1 MPFSVQGATTFVLAA
16 TAHSHESNWSQARGR
31 MSVLLRDGD
40 SVTYPWLVGLRRRG
54 LRNGNWRHLDTADRA
69 LFHCAFWV
77 AKVRG
82 KISNTKL
89 MVLILRVAL
98 KIVQTVSRIAK
109 AGKTRATIMLREFA
123 KPGGV
128 FSWAPRV
135 RRWLHDPRY
144 VRYLGVLEVR

>member
-1 MPFSVQGATTFVLAA
+1 
-16 TAHSHESNWSQARGR
+16 
-31 MSVLLRDGD
+31 MSALLRDAD
-40 SVTYPWLVGLRRRG
+40 SITYPCLVGLRRRG

-69 LFHCAFWV
+69 LFRCAFWV

-89 MVLILRVAL
+89 MVQVLRVAL
-98 KIVQTVSRIAK
+98 KIVQTVSRVGR
-109 AGKTRATIMLREFA
+109 AGRTRATMMFQEFA

-135 RRWLHDPRY
+135 RDWLYDPRY
-144 VRYLGVLEVR
+144 QAYLGLLEVNR

>member
-1 MPFSVQGATTFVLAA
+1 M
-16 TAHSHESNWSQARGR
+16 GR
-31 MSVLLRDGD
+31 MSALLRDGD

-82 KISNTKL
+82 KISNKKL
-89 MVLILRVAL
+89 MVQVLRVAL
-98 KIVQTVSRIAK
+98 KIVQTVSRIGR
-109 AGKTRATIMLREFA
+109 AGRTRGSIILREFA

-135 RRWLHDPRY
+135 RDWLHDRRY
-144 VRYLGVLEVR
+144 VWYLGVLEVNG